1 MPREVDGMSDAI
13 DELVDW
19 QLSESPAARRQIVQP
34 VSAAAGIALPHT
46 TRETVEES

>member
-19 QLSESPAARRQIVQP
+19 QLSESPTARRNNGHP
-34 VSAAAGIALPHT
+34 TLTWLGLALPDT
-46 TRETVEES
+46 TREDCT